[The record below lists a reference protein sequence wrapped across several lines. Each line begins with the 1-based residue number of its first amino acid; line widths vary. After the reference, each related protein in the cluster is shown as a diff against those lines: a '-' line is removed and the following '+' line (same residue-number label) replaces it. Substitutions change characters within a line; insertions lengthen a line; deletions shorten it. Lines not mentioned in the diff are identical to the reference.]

1 MVSLKLA
8 EDNYTEQESEL
19 LKDKKGLK
27 SKIESQEMCHQEEIR
42 GLQKVN
48 MEFLILTY
56 CFSGYLNKNLI
67 QKLRN
72 VFLLGISND

>member
-27 SKIESQEMCHQEEIR
+27 SKIESQ
-42 GLQKVN
+42 
-48 MEFLILTY
+48 
-56 CFSGYLNKNLI
+56 
-67 QKLRN
+67 
-72 VFLLGISND
+72 